1 MTKKQNNLFTMG
13 AFTLGIVYG
22 FFVHL
27 ILKADK

>member
-1 MTKKQNNLFTMG
+1 MTKKQSNLYAMG

-27 ILKADK
+27 ILKANK